1 MPRCSADSPQGEIIK
16 PTKRR
21 IILMAGEN
29 VVSTI
34 KSWIGGLSSVA
45 LSLLGLAIILQ
56 VLFGPDVVFVPVDVI
71 GNIQGLVTSLGSAG
85 LVGLITVG
93 VIYWILKNDD

>member
-1 MPRCSADSPQGEIIK
+1 
-16 PTKRR
+16 
-21 IILMAGEN
+21 MAGEN

-34 KSWIGGLSSVA
+34 KSWIGGITTVA
-45 LSLLGLAIILQ
+45 VSLLGLAIVLQ

-71 GNIQGLVTSLGSAG
+71 GNISGLVASLGEAG

-93 VIYWILKNDD
+93 VIYWIFKND

>member
-1 MPRCSADSPQGEIIK
+1 
-16 PTKRR
+16 
-21 IILMAGEN
+21 MAGEN

-45 LSLLGLAIILQ
+45 LSLVGLSIILQ
-56 VLFGPDVVFVPVDVI
+56 VLFGDNVVFVPMDVI
-71 GNIQGLVTSLGSAG
+71 GNISSLVASLGSSG

-93 VIYWILKNDD
+93 VIYWIFKND

>member
-1 MPRCSADSPQGEIIK
+1 
-16 PTKRR
+16 
-21 IILMAGEN
+21 MAGEN

-34 KSWIGGLSSVA
+34 KSWIGGITTVA
-45 LSLLGLAIILQ
+45 VSLLGLAIVLQ

-71 GNIQGLVTSLGSAG
+71 GNISGLVASLGEAG

-93 VIYWILKNDD
+93 VIYWILKRD